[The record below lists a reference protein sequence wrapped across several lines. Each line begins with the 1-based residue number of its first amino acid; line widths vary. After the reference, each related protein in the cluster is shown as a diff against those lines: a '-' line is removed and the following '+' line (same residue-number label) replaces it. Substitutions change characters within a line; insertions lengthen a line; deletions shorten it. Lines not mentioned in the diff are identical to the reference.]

1 MAFTIILTIVGLV
14 LLLAEIFLI
23 PGVGVA
29 GILGVGALSGAC
41 YFVFCEFGFVAGGI
55 FTAVLV
61 TLLILLVIYT
71 IKTKTWKK
79 LALDTRIDSKAQPV
93 DGESLSVG
101 DTGKAVTRLAPI
113 GTARFDGKSYEVKSL
128 EGMIDAGTDI
138 EVVLFEDNKIYVK
151 PHLAD
156 F

>member
-29 GILGVGALSGAC
+29 GILGVGALAGAC

-61 TLLILLVIYT
+61 TLLILYHQDKDL
-71 IKTKTWKK
+71 
-79 LALDTRIDSKAQPV
+79 
-93 DGESLSVG
+93 EE
-101 DTGKAVTRLAPI
+101 TGF
-113 GTARFDGKSYEVKSL
+113 GHQDRF
-128 EGMIDAGTDI
+128 
-138 EVVLFEDNKIYVK
+138 
-151 PHLAD
+151 
-156 F
+156 